1 LSQLVAHSELAF
13 ALAHTMSPRDAS
25 RRVEHLEDFTAHE
38 WCNALLSDPS
48 VTHISKRQTA
58 AKREGVSN
66 AFFTRTLFN
75 DNALCAFL
83 SLYKPGNGRKREPG
97 EDVFTGNAPLHEMPV
112 QSNVDAEAR
121 RQHAKEER
129 IFHVDDPHAPEVM
142 TLVSLG
148 TELDGGI
155 RRLHGGVTAALLDQV
170 MGTLISYVYEHTC
183 ATSDLNIKYKQAVS
197 TPCVLL
203 LRAKVVREKGRWIET
218 RGWVEDGKG
227 TVFAEGWGAFVINKV
242 AVEARL

>member
-1 LSQLVAHSELAF
+1 
-13 ALAHTMSPRDAS
+13 MSPCDAS

-58 AKREGVSN
+58 KKREGISN
-66 AFFTRTLFN
+66 TFFTRTLFN
-75 DNALCAFL
+75 DNALRAFL
-83 SLYKPGNGRKREPG
+83 SLYKPGKGRKREPG
-97 EDVFTGNAPLHEMPV
+97 EDVFTGNAPLHEMQIPN
-112 QSNVDAEAR
+112 NVDAEVR
-121 RQHAKEER
+121 RQHTKEEK
-129 IFHVDDPHAPEVM
+129 IFDVDDPDTPEAM
-142 TLVSLG
+142 ILVSLG
-148 TELDGGI
+148 KELDGGV

-183 ATSDLNIKYKQAVS
+183 ATSDLNIKYKQAIS

-203 LRAKVVREKGRWIET
+203 IRAKVVREKGRWIET

-227 TVFAEGWGAFVINKV
+227 TVFAEGWGAFVMSKV
-242 AVEARL
+242 ASEARL